1 VKKKIRTFLLFNLI
15 SVFQLISQNQL
26 PIQNGEM
33 EATENGFFSNWQTQ
47 ANNGGNAIFSISTDN
62 LIPGSTKAL
71 KSEVISLGDN
81 NYDISTSSQYNFE
94 VIAGQKYTISFYA
107 KIEGASSRQLKVV
120 FRSEID
126 DSFQGQN
133 IWVTDTWQRYTHT
146 FTVDDS
152 ANANQLKFWFLN
164 DGVTYYLDEVSV
176 IPGNYVNITPM
187 NAHQTI
193 DGFGAGIKRRT
204 EDLYELDDNLRN
216 QIEAYC
222 FQDLEVN
229 MIRFFVYHDLEPSND
244 NNDPYLLDDTQLDW
258 TRYDSD
264 PNQSRT
270 RYVAEALQNAF
281 SLSNNGFDHVIG
293 NCNSAP
299 GWLKTN
305 GQHNNGGTLI
315 PGGEPEYSEFL
326 IAFLEGM
333 KSRYNIDVTAIS
345 PTNEPD
351 YEVTYE
357 SMNTTPSQLSSI
369 ILNLNGRLT
378 SAQLDHVK
386 IISPEC
392 FRVENS
398 NNNSNSTTN
407 YINNMFTSPAVEA
420 AIDIVATHTYADA
433 QHNANWNGLKLA
445 AQNKPVWVTESANLN
460 STDQSM
466 TDAANY
472 IKWMLRGFNEGGM
485 TAYMMHLFYEE
496 ADTSGYSSLVAWNT
510 NGTIILPKRYH
521 TFKHFSNLIKKGY
534 RVIDSQTIEGDIM
547 VGSFISPDQ
556 SKIVLQ
562 LFNEGE
568 DQNFSIDVPVGATNI
583 SHYVTSNSGSDN
595 FSLYNDVSF
604 ELGSRY
610 TNLSIPSM
618 SLHTLVYSID
628 SSVLSTNTIEKSY
641 EFENLV
647 IAYPNPTINNIK
659 LKFLVKDQ
667 YLISLFYPN
676 GIKIYETLVSN
687 KKIYDLKTSGL
698 SDGVYLVKIQSKT
711 KSSYTVVKLIKK

>member
-1 VKKKIRTFLLFNLI
+1 MNKLRVFLLINIFFI
-15 SVFQLISQNQL
+15 SQLFSQNQL

-33 EATENGFFSNWQTQ
+33 ETIEDGFFSQWATQ
-47 ANNGGNAIFSISTDN
+47 ANNGANANFSVITSN
-62 LIPGSTKAL
+62 LISGSTKAL
-71 KSEVISLGDN
+71 KSEIISLGEN
-81 NYDISTSSQYNFE
+81 NYDISASSEYNFE
-94 VIAGQKYTISFYA
+94 VIGGQKYTVSFYA
-107 KIEGASSRQLKVV
+107 KIEGASSRQLKVI
-120 FRSEID
+120 FRSEIE

-133 IWVTDTWQRYTHT
+133 IWITDTWQRYTHT
-146 FTVDDS
+146 FTIENS
-152 ANANQLKFWFLN
+152 GNSNQLKFWFLN
-164 DGVTYYLDEVSV
+164 PGVTYYLDEVSV
-176 IPGNYVNITPM
+176 IPGNYVNLTPI
-187 NAHQTI
+187 NTHQTI

-204 EDLYELDDNLRN
+204 EDLYQLEENLRN
-216 QIEAYC
+216 QIEGYC

-244 NNDPYLLDDTQLDW
+244 NNDPYLLDDSQLDW

-281 SLSNNGFDHVIG
+281 SLSSNGFDHVIG

-315 PGGEPEYSEFL
+315 SGGESEYSEFL
-326 IAFLEGM
+326 IAFLQGM
-333 KSRYNIDVTAIS
+333 KSRYDIDVTAIS

-357 SMNTTPSQLSSI
+357 SMNTLPTQLSSI
-369 ILNLNGRLT
+369 ILNLNARLT
-378 SAQLDHVK
+378 TAQLDHVK

-407 YINNMFTSPAVEA
+407 YINSMFSSPAVES
-420 AIDIVATHTYADA
+420 AIDIVATHTYADSE
-433 QHNANWNGLKLA
+433 HNANWDALKIA
-445 AQNKPVWVTESANLN
+445 SSNKPVWVTESAKLH

-496 ADTSGYSSLVAWNT
+496 ADAGGYSSLVAWDT

-534 RVIDSQTIEGDIM
+534 RVIDSQTVDGNLT
-547 VGSFISPDQ
+547 VGAFISPDQ
-556 SKIVLQ
+556 TKIVLQ
-562 LFNEGE
+562 IFNEGE
-568 DQNFSIDVPVGATNI
+568 SQDFSIDVPIGATNI
-583 SHYVTSNSGSDN
+583 SHYVTSNSANDN
-595 FSLYNDVSF
+595 FSLYNDISF
-604 ELGSRY
+604 DLGARY
-610 TNLSIPSM
+610 TDISIPSM
-618 SLHTLVYSID
+618 SLHTLVYLID
-628 SSVLSTNTIEKSY
+628 TSVLSTNDVGNSSQTK
-641 EFENLV
+641 NL
-647 IAYPNPTINNIK
+647 IAYPNPTVEH
-659 LKFLVKDQ
+659 LTLRFDEEDQ
-667 YLISLFYPN
+667 YIITLYYPD
-676 GIKIYETLVSN
+676 GRKIYETISMN
-687 KKIYDLKTSGL
+687 KQTHDLKTSEL
-698 SDGVYLVKIQSKT
+698 SEGVYFIKIQSKT
-711 KSSYTVVKLIKK
+711 KLSNSVVKFIKK

>member
-1 VKKKIRTFLLFNLI
+1 VNKLRVFILI
-15 SVFQLISQNQL
+15 GAVSVSQLISQNQL
-26 PIQNGEM
+26 PIENGEM
-33 EATENGFFSNWQTQ
+33 ETIEDGFFSQWATQ
-47 ANNGGNAIFSISTDN
+47 ATNGANANFSITANN
-62 LIPGSTKAL
+62 LIAGSTRAL
-71 KSEVISLGDN
+71 KSEIISLGNN
-81 NYDISTSSQYNFE
+81 NYDISASSEYNFE
-94 VIAGQKYTISFYA
+94 VVAGQKYTVSFYA
-107 KIEGASSRQLKVV
+107 KIEGASSRQMKVI
-120 FRSEID
+120 FRSEIN
-126 DSFQGQN
+126 DSFQGQD
-133 IWVTDTWQRYTHT
+133 IWITDTWQRYTHT

-152 ANANQLKFWFLN
+152 GNSNKLKFWFLQE
-164 DGVTYYLDEVSV
+164 GVTYFLDEVSV
-176 IPGNYVNITPM
+176 IPGNYVNLTPI

-204 EDLYELDDNLRN
+204 EDLYELEDNLRD

-281 SLSNNGFDHVIG
+281 SLSTNGFDHVIG

-315 PGGEPEYSEFL
+315 SGGESEYSEFL
-326 IAFLEGM
+326 IAFLQGM
-333 KSRYNIDVTAIS
+333 KSRYDIDVTAIS

-357 SMNTTPSQLSSI
+357 SMNTPPSQLSSI
-369 ILNLNGRLT
+369 ILNLNARLT
-378 SAQLDHVK
+378 TAQLDHIK

-407 YINNMFTSPAVEA
+407 YINTIFTSHAVESA
-420 AIDIVATHTYADA
+420 LDIVGTHTYADSG
-433 QHNANWNGLKLA
+433 HNANWNSLKIA
-445 AQNKPVWVTESANLN
+445 SQNKPIWVTESANLH

-472 IKWMLRGFNEGGM
+472 IKWMLRGFNDGGM

-496 ADTSGYSSLVAWNT
+496 AGEGGYSSLVAWDA

-534 RVIDSQTIEGDIM
+534 KVIDSQIIEGNLI
-547 VGSFISPDQ
+547 VGAFISPDQ
-556 SKIVLQ
+556 TKIILQ
-562 LFNEGE
+562 LFNEG
-568 DQNFSIDVPVGATNI
+568 DSQDFSIDIPIGATNI
-583 SHYVTSNSGSDN
+583 SHYVTSNSASDN
-595 FSLYNDVSF
+595 FSLYNDISF
-604 ELGSRY
+604 DLGSRY
-610 TNLSIPSM
+610 TDISIPSM
-618 SLHTLVYSID
+618 SLHTLVYLID
-628 SSVLSTNTIEKSY
+628 TSVLSIIDVDNSSQLEP
-641 EFENLV
+641 LV
-647 IAYPNPTINNIK
+647 IAYPNPTRNK
-659 LKFLVKDQ
+659 LTLNFHEEDQ
-667 YLISLFYPN
+667 YLITLYYPD
-676 GIKIYETLVSN
+676 GRTIYETVSTN
-687 KKIYDLKTSGL
+687 KKKYDLKTSGL
-698 SDGVYLVKIQSKT
+698 SNGVYLIKIQSKT
-711 KSSYTVVKLIKK
+711 KSSNTVVKFIKK

>member
-1 VKKKIRTFLLFNLI
+1 VYILRVFLLINLI
-15 SVFQLISQNQL
+15 SVFQLTSQNQL
-26 PIQNGEM
+26 PIENGEM
-33 EATENGFFSNWQTQ
+33 ESIENDFFSHWQTQ
-47 ANNGGNAIFSISTDN
+47 ANNGGNANFSITTNN

-71 KSEVISLGDN
+71 KSEIISLGDN

-94 VIAGQKYTISFYA
+94 VIAGQKYTVSFYA
-107 KIEGASSRQLKVV
+107 KIDGASSRQLKVI

-126 DSFQGQN
+126 NSFQGQN
-133 IWVTDTWQRYTHT
+133 IWITDSWQRYTHT
-146 FTVDDS
+146 FTVNES
-152 ANANQLKFWFLN
+152 GNSNQLKFWFLN

-187 NAHQTI
+187 NTHQSI

-204 EDLYELDDNLRN
+204 ENLYNLEDDLRN

-244 NNDPYLLDDTQLDW
+244 NNDPYVLDDSQLDW

-315 PGGEPEYSEFL
+315 EGGEPEFSEFL
-326 IAFLEGM
+326 IAFLQGM

-351 YEVTYE
+351 YEVSYE
-357 SMNTTPSQLSSI
+357 SMNTTPSELSSI

-378 SAQLDHVK
+378 SAGLDHVK

-407 YINNMFTSPAVEA
+407 YINSMFTSPSVEA
-420 AIDIVATHTYADA
+420 AVDVVATHTYADA
-433 QHNANWNGLKLA
+433 QHNANWNSLKLA

-496 ADTSGYSSLVAWNT
+496 ADASGYSSLVAWDENE
-510 NGTIILPKRYH
+510 TIILPKRYH
-521 TFKHFSNLIKKGY
+521 AFKHFSNLIKKGY

-556 SKIVLQ
+556 TKIILQ
-562 LFNEGE
+562 LFNEGNSQ
-568 DQNFSIDVPVGATNI
+568 DFSIDVPIGATNV
-583 SHYVTSNSGSDN
+583 SHYVTSNTENNN
-595 FSLYNDVSF
+595 FSIYNDISF
-604 ELGSRY
+604 DIGSRY
-610 TNLSIPSM
+610 TSINIPPM
-618 SLHTLVYSID
+618 SLHSVIYTIDPSALSIND
-628 SSVLSTNTIEKSY
+628 IENKSQ
-641 EFENLV
+641 LTPLAT
-647 IAYPNPTINNIK
+647 AYPNPTKNK
-659 LKFLVKDQ
+659 LTLKFHEEAE
-667 YLISLFYPN
+667 YLITLFQSD
-676 GIKIYETLVSN
+676 GGKIYETTSIN
-687 KKIYDLKTSGL
+687 KHTQEIKTSAL
-698 SDGVYLVKIQSKT
+698 SEGVYFIKIKS
-711 KSSYTVVKLIKK
+711 KSSNTVIKFIKN

>member
-1 VKKKIRTFLLFNLI
+1 MNKLRVFILI
-15 SVFQLISQNQL
+15 GAVSVSQLISQNQL
-26 PIQNGEM
+26 PIENGEM
-33 EATENGFFSNWQTQ
+33 ETIEDGFFSQWATQ
-47 ANNGGNAIFSISTDN
+47 ATNGANANFSITANN
-62 LIPGSTKAL
+62 LIAGSTRAL
-71 KSEVISLGDN
+71 KSEIISLGNN
-81 NYDISTSSQYNFE
+81 NYDISASSEYNFE
-94 VIAGQKYTISFYA
+94 VVAGQKYTVSFYA
-107 KIEGASSRQLKVV
+107 KIEGASSRQMKVI
-120 FRSEID
+120 FRSEIN
-126 DSFQGQN
+126 DSFQGQD
-133 IWVTDTWQRYTHT
+133 IWITDTWQRYTHT

-152 ANANQLKFWFLN
+152 GNSNKLKFWFLQE
-164 DGVTYYLDEVSV
+164 GVTYFLDEVSV
-176 IPGNYVNITPM
+176 IPGNYVNLTPI

-204 EDLYELDDNLRN
+204 EDLYELEDNLRD

-281 SLSNNGFDHVIG
+281 SLSTNGFDHVIG

-315 PGGEPEYSEFL
+315 SGGESEYSEFL
-326 IAFLEGM
+326 IAFLQGM
-333 KSRYNIDVTAIS
+333 KSRYDIDVTAIS

-357 SMNTTPSQLSSI
+357 SMNTPPSQLSSI
-369 ILNLNGRLT
+369 ILNLNARLT
-378 SAQLDHVK
+378 TAQLDHIK

-407 YINNMFTSPAVEA
+407 YINTIFTSPAVESA
-420 AIDIVATHTYADA
+420 LDIVGTHTYADSG
-433 QHNANWNGLKLA
+433 HNANWNSLKIA
-445 AQNKPVWVTESANLN
+445 SQNKPIWVTESANLH

-472 IKWMLRGFNEGGM
+472 IKWMLRGFNDGGM

-496 ADTSGYSSLVAWNT
+496 ADEGGYSSLVAWDA

-534 RVIDSQTIEGDIM
+534 KVIDSQIIEGNLI
-547 VGSFISPDQ
+547 VGAFISPDQ
-556 SKIVLQ
+556 TKIILQ
-562 LFNEGE
+562 LFNEG
-568 DQNFSIDVPVGATNI
+568 DSQDFSIDIPIGATNI
-583 SHYVTSNSGSDN
+583 SHYVTSNSASDN
-595 FSLYNDVSF
+595 FSLYNDISF
-604 ELGSRY
+604 DLGSRY
-610 TNLSIPSM
+610 TDISIPSM
-618 SLHTLVYSID
+618 SLHTLVYLID
-628 SSVLSTNTIEKSY
+628 TSVLSIIDVDNSSQLEP
-641 EFENLV
+641 LV
-647 IAYPNPTINNIK
+647 IAYPNPTRNK
-659 LKFLVKDQ
+659 LTLNFHEEDQ
-667 YLISLFYPN
+667 YLITLYYPD
-676 GIKIYETLVSN
+676 GRTIYETVSTN
-687 KKIYDLKTSGL
+687 KKKYDLKTSGL
-698 SDGVYLVKIQSKT
+698 SNGVYLIKIQSKT
-711 KSSYTVVKLIKK
+711 KSSNTVVKFIKK